1 MEKGHIAPG
10 PQAVKRS
17 DQGRNLQDNRFWF
30 FDILRRCQAGQDSAG
45 HLRVHAFGEIDTA
58 ELFCEHQK

>member
-17 DQGRNLQDNRFWF
+17 DQGRDLQDNGFWV
-30 FDILRRCQAGQDSAG
+30 FDILLRRKTGQDSAG

-58 ELFCEHQK
+58 ELFCQH